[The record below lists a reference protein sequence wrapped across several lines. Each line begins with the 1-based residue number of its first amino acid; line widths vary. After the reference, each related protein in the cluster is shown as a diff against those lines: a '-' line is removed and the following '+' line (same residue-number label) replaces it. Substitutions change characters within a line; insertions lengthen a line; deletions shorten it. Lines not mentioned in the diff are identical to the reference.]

1 MTKIDTKLQENISAY
16 IDQELTEQERRQV
29 EESLQTSASLRERVI
44 EYRDLKETVSSI
56 PGLSEDIYF
65 ESRFFDTVNQ
75 KKTRFA
81 FFSDYRKPAVAFASL
96 CILLMIFFQVKPNF
110 MKTLV
115 DSHSQAL
122 ARLTD
127 NLKPLLFAT
136 NLTKEDMFNFAFN
149 KTIPLNKENDQFI
162 KLGLDNHGQEFIEVK
177 GADVTGGAL
186 NYNKFVSSLRLRPE
200 QVKEMD
206 KILEKY
212 SDKVATS
219 VLVNDKN
226 TVAINSQI
234 WSYHNDLR
242 RELVALA
249 AQANPSAMKA
259 LGPQVKIVTESA
271 KNEQADGKN
280 SNFYFC
286 FTVDSVFTTPLNI
299 DLSAIQKAVEAQK
312 IEAKVSKNLAQL
324 QKKLNI
330 EIKNLGRN
338 IPQTPPVPQS
348 LVVLHNGKQVKV
360 TIPDNAAPESQTPG
374 FDEMT
379 LQMDEIFENLRN
391 FQVNFNSGESSNGKH
406 VVGFQVNGEDRS
418 NFSDRINSRSRKI
431 LQDTLKIRKMKNGKE
446 IVIKI
451 PRISAQGL
459 NRSVNLDS
467 LLNMTRK
474 QVESAIGHKEDE

>member
-1 MTKIDTKLQENISAY
+1 
-16 IDQELTEQERRQV
+16 
-29 EESLQTSASLRERVI
+29 
-44 EYRDLKETVSSI
+44 
-56 PGLSEDIYF
+56 
-65 ESRFFDTVNQ
+65 
-75 KKTRFA
+75 
-81 FFSDYRKPAVAFASL
+81 
-96 CILLMIFFQVKPNF
+96 

-122 ARLTD
+122 AKLTD

-162 KLGLDNHGQEFIEVK
+162 KLGLDNRGQEFIEVK

-234 WSYHNDLR
+234 WTYHNDLR

-249 AQANPSAMKA
+249 TQSNPSAMKA
-259 LGPQVKIVTESA
+259 LGPQVKIVTESG
-271 KNEQADGKN
+271 KMRPSTDKN

-299 DLSAIQKAVEAQK
+299 DLSEIQKAVEAQK
-312 IEAKVSKNLAQL
+312 IEAKVSKNIAQL

-330 EIKNLGRN
+330 EIKNLGKN
-338 IPQTPPVPQS
+338 IPQTPQS
-348 LVVLHNGKQVKV
+348 LLVSHNGKQVKV

-374 FDEMT
+374 FDQITM
-379 LQMDEIFENLRN
+379 QMDEIFENLKN
-391 FQVNFNSGESSNGKH
+391 FQVNFNSAESNGGKH
-406 VVGFQVNGEDRS
+406 IVGFQVNGEDRS
-418 NFSDRINSRSRKI
+418 SFSDRLTPRARKI
-431 LQDTLKIRKMKNGKE
+431 LQDTLRIRKMKNGKE